1 MDDYESLQRKQNVIV
16 GVFVIVAACALSW
29 LVYKF
34 GDLPVIVSPYKSF
47 ELRIKFPLAPG
58 VQENTP
64 VRFCGFQV
72 GRVIRVEP
80 PRILKITDTNNWAY
94 QTVVVVNIDKQYENV
109 IPEDVEVKLMTRGFG
124 SSYVEFKAK
133 PFDVKHP
140 VCPCLVAN
148 SMLQGS
154 TGVTSEIFPEESQKK
169 LDQLADG
176 IKIFIDNANA
186 IIGDGDN
193 RKNIKATLANLTQL
207 TGQSQQAVKELQE
220 FFTAGKQTLDNVNDK
235 VHDISPVIIETG
247 EELSKTLVEMR
258 AVLEKINTGKG
269 SAGRFLNDGKLYENL
284 LENSQQLQVLLVEIK
299 EFMARS
305 GKKGLPIK
313 LK

>member
-16 GVFVIVAACALSW
+16 GVFVIIAACALSW

-80 PRILKITDTNNWAY
+80 PRILEITDTNNWAY
-94 QTVVVVNIDKQYENV
+94 QTVVVVNVDNKYENM
-109 IPEDVEVKLMTRGFG
+109 IPEDAQVKLMTRGFG
-124 SSYVEFKAK
+124 SSYIEFKVKA
-133 PFDVKHP
+133 FDVEQP
-140 VCPCLVAN
+140 TCACLSAN

-154 TGVTSEIFPEESQKK
+154 TGITSEIFPEDTQKK
-169 LDQLADG
+169 LDQLVDG
-176 IKIFIDNANA
+176 IKLFVDNANM

-193 RKNIKATLANLTQL
+193 RENVKATLANLAEL
-207 TGQSQQAVKELQE
+207 TGQAQQAAIELQG
-220 FFTAGKQTLDNVNDK
+220 FLSAGKQTLDNVNNK
-235 VHDISPVIIETG
+235 INDISPVIVETG
-247 EELSKTLVEMR
+247 EELSKTLAEMR

-269 SAGRFLNDGKLYENL
+269 SAGRFLNDGKFYENL
-284 LENSQQLQVLLVEIK
+284 LENSQQLHALLAEMK
-299 EFMARS
+299 EFVARS
-305 GKKGLPIK
+305 SKKGLPIK